1 MRCLKIGIIVFAGL
15 IVASCSGDGDSSSST
30 SDSSQTLNFSEDDG
44 GITLPEQFQ
53 AVVVADSVGPA
64 RHVAAA
70 ENGDLYL
77 ALSEET
83 NGGGIAA
90 LRDEDGDGKADSVE
104 YFGSY
109 TGTGIQLHNG
119 YLYAS
124 SDTSVYRYDMGGDQ
138 LVPEGESETVVS
150 GFPDQNSHEAK
161 SFTFDQSGNL
171 YVNIGAP
178 SNACQE
184 EGRTPESPGMEP
196 CPQLENH
203 GGVWQFSADTTGQT
217 FQEDGERYTSG
228 IRNSV
233 ALDWNDNADQL
244 FIVQHGRDQLNS
256 LWPDYYSV
264 EENAELPAEEM
275 IDVEERSEERRVGKG
290 RRAERVA

>member
-1 MRCLKIGIIVFAGL
+1 
-15 IVASCSGDGDSSSST
+15 
-30 SDSSQTLNFSEDDG
+30 
-44 GITLPEQFQ
+44 
-53 AVVVADSVGPA
+53 GPA

-83 NGGGIAA
+83 DGGGIAA
-90 LRDEDGDGKADSVE
+90 LRDEDGDGKADRVE

-124 SDTSVYRYDMGGDQ
+124 SDTSVYRYDMGGNQ
-138 LVPEGESETVVS
+138 LVPQGEPEMVVS
-150 GFPDQNSHEAK
+150 GFPDQNAHEAK

-184 EGRTPESPGMEP
+184 EGRTPGSPGMEP

-264 EENAELPAEEM
+264 EDNAELPAEEM
-275 IDVEERSEERRVGKG
+275 IAVEEGDVSGWPYTYYNGQTDQRMVAPEYGGDGETTAEEGEYKDPVITFPAHWAPNDLLFYNGSQFPENHANG
-290 RRAERVA
+290 AFVAFHR